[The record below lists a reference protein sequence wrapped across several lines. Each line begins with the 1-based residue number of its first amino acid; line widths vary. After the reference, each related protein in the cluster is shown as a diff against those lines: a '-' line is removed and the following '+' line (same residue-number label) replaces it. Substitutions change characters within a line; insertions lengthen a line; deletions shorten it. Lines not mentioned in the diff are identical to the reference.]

1 MNTDAQVC
9 LELAILPDTNVTQL
23 HPEMG
28 LLFIRRRALAPRQSG
43 ERRRQV
49 TKRKQVAW
57 HGNVL
62 SGEAWVRW
70 VWVDPHHGNQQVQ
83 QSHGKK
89 NKINPSM
96 LFLVGWFFWPIHSH
110 TARI

>member
-1 MNTDAQVC
+1 MLFYVIMFIYYYYHYYYNIYINAHIYINTDAQVC
-9 LELAILPDTNVTQL
+9 LELAILPDTTVPQL

-62 SGEAWVRW
+62 SGEA
-70 VWVDPHHGNQQVQ
+70 
-83 QSHGKK
+83 
-89 NKINPSM
+89 
-96 LFLVGWFFWPIHSH
+96 
-110 TARI
+110 